1 MRGLF
6 VLAFLSALLA
16 SSAGTAQSAPSAS
29 AAVVNCHVWAD
40 FPNTLISSARN
51 MTCRVAAAEMK
62 RYRGQIFRR
71 FRTPGRFVCTRVSGV
86 PEGGQ
91 WRCVRGNQAFRFE
104 FSD

>member
-1 MRGLF
+1 MPRLF
-6 VLAFLSALLA
+6 VFSLCAGLLVVG
-16 SSAGTAQSAPSAS
+16 AGMAQSAPSTRTAI
-29 AAVVNCHVWAD
+29 VNCHVWAD

-51 MTCRVAAAEMK
+51 MTCRAAAAEMK

-71 FRTPGRFVCTRVSGV
+71 FRTPGRFICTRVSGV

-91 WRCVRGNQAFRFE
+91 WRCVRGGQAFRFE

>member
-1 MRGLF
+1 MRRLF
-6 VLAFLSALLA
+6 VLAFLAGLLA
-16 SSAGTAQSAPSAS
+16 MSAGTAQTAPARS

-51 MTCRVAAAEMK
+51 ITCRAAAAEMK

-71 FRTPGRFVCTRVSGV
+71 FRTPGRFVCSRVSGV

-91 WRCVRGNQAFRFE
+91 WRCVRGGQAFRFE